1 MEENKKNTAEEES
14 AITSLIDNAAESGTA
29 EQAEE
34 NKEEKAADGKLFKKY
49 KIKETKKWQKLKLF
63 IGVVQEIQQQW
74 LRA

>member
-34 NKEEKAADGKLFKKY
+34 LSL
-49 KIKETKKWQKLKLF
+49 IH
-63 IGVVQEIQQQW
+63 I
-74 LRA
+74 